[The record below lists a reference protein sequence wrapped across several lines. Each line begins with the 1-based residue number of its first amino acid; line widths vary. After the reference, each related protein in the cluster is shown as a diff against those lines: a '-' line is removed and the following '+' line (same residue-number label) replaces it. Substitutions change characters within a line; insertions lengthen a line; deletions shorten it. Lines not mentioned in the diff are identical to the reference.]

1 MGTFLISEHGGSFNF
16 KYPSGPALE
25 IDIEPNLIRV
35 SSFKSDAQIDE
46 FTPRRVVEFHGTFEN
61 NLDGTAHGTVT
72 SASRHYYSHLALIG
86 EGDLG
91 ETVAIGT
98 GLNFDAALIFE
109 AAGSDELSFNDI
121 IYSGD
126 DFLSYGQGVTDG
138 HTLFYV
144 SGAGDDTISGSGL
157 IDKVFAG
164 SGHDVAYGFNGDD
177 SLAGEDGDDLL
188 VGGRGDDTLEGG
200 AGNDTIDLGSGS
212 DLAQGGTGNDTI
224 VGDFELSSDFVD
236 TAIFDGDSA
245 SYTLSIDR
253 LGLFEIAIE
262 DRVDHRDG
270 TDHLTQV
277 QRLKFADMSFD
288 ADTLIFLPILDEE
301 TVDPLVEL
309 YIAYFGRAPDALGL
323 YYWGAQRWYDLNSSF
338 FQIDGSSLNEI
349 SAFFEKSAEA
359 QALFPFDGDN
369 FAFLTSVY
377 QNVLGR
383 DPDAAGIA
391 FWQPLLDDQTVTKSS
406 FILSVLEGVRS
417 ENTDNL
423 DQDSLLQRAKGAE
436 YLDAKTAIGKYFAI
450 AKGMSDTENARS
462 LMSAFDGT
470 ESGLIAA
477 KGLAD
482 QYYSDALDPLEGEFL
497 VQITGYTQEEADS
510 LFL

>member
-1 MGTFLISEHGGSFNF
+1 MT
-16 KYPSGPALE
+16 
-25 IDIEPNLIRV
+25 
-35 SSFKSDAQIDE
+35 
-46 FTPRRVVEFHGTFEN
+46 
-61 NLDGTAHGTVT
+61 
-72 SASRHYYSHLALIG
+72 G

-91 ETVAIGT
+91 ETAVIGA
-98 GLNFDAALIFE
+98 GLNFDASLFFE

-126 DFLSYGQGVTDG
+126 DFLSHGHGVTDG
-138 HTLFYV
+138 QTLFYV
-144 SGAGDDTISGSGL
+144 SEAGDDTISGSGL
-157 IDKVFAG
+157 MDKMFAG
-164 SGHDVAYGFNGDD
+164 PGDDVAYGFDGDD

-212 DLAQGGTGNDTI
+212 DLAKGGTGNDTI
-224 VGDFELSSDFVD
+224 IGDFNLNSDLVD
-236 TAIFDGDSA
+236 TAIFEGDSA

-270 TDHLTQV
+270 TDHLAQV

-288 ADTLIFLPILDEE
+288 ADTLLFLPILDEE

-338 FQIDGSSLNEI
+338 FKIDGSSLNEI
-349 SAFFEKSAEA
+349 SVFFEKSAEA

-369 FAFLTSVY
+369 LAFLTSVY

-423 DQDSLLQRAKGAE
+423 DQDSLLQRAKDAE

-450 AKGMSDTENARS
+450 AKGMSDTDNARS

-470 ESGLIAA
+470 ESGLIAT

-482 QYYSDALDPLEGEFL
+482 QYYSDALDPLEGEFI
-497 VQITGYTQEEADS
+497 VQITGYAQEEADS